1 MQQEQ
6 KPMRIKALLTPL
18 AALSVAGAVASW
30 SAPARADIAAAYLE
44 GHGGLGNNGSDASS
58 RASTAANSTSG
69 VAPALGFQLGAR
81 VLIFEGYFDR
91 TGFGSGASVSRGILG
106 LRAGFGGDTRL
117 VLRAGGGVITEEG
130 GALTGMS
137 LGVPQREGVVG
148 RAGVAVET
156 RLSPGPAK
164 LLGGAALDG
173 EVFSL
178 ASASP
183 APNGFTGRTQGSDA
197 FLSLYL
203 KFELGI

>member
-1 MQQEQ
+1 MHN
-6 KPMRIKALLTPL
+6 KAILTAITRSC
-18 AALSVAGAVASW
+18 AALAVAGAVGLW
-30 SAPARADIAAAYLE
+30 SAPARADIAAAYVE
-44 GHGGLGNNGSDASS
+44 GHGGLGNNGSDAST
-58 RASTAANSTSG
+58 RALTANSSSG

-81 VLIFEGYFDR
+81 LLIFEGYFDR
-91 TGFGSGASVSRGILG
+91 TAFGSGASVSRGVLG
-106 LRAGFGGDTRL
+106 LRAGFGGDTTRL

-137 LGVPQREGVVG
+137 LGVPERQGVVA
-148 RAGVAVET
+148 RAGVALEQ

-183 APNGFTGRTQGSDA
+183 APPSGFNGRTQGSDA